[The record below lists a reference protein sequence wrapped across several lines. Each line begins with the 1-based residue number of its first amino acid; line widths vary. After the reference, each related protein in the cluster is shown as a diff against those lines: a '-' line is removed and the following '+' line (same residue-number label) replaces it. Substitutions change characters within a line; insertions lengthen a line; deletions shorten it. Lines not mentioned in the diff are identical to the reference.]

1 MQAGVSALPLT
12 TLLAGLVL
20 AQFDARMPFA
30 IVGVKRGIRA
40 EIDDV
45 WWLLPHAIVIETFQ
59 SYCPGRCPVF
69 LPAPHVVI
77 ASSSWLDAQ
86 VLQAAGVAGDGLL
99 ASLAAVA
106 KPLTGKKV
114 RAAPTSDEAIISE
127 RIRPSLL

>member
-45 WWLLPHAIVIETFQ
+45 WWLLPQAIVIETFQ
-59 SYCPGRCPVF
+59 AYCPGRCPVF
-69 LPAPHVVI
+69 LPAPCGNCI
-77 ASSSWLDAQ
+77 
-86 VLQAAGVAGDGLL
+86 VLLVGCP
-99 ASLAAVA
+99 SLA
-106 KPLTGKKV
+106 G
-114 RAAPTSDEAIISE
+114 RGCCGRRSISE
-127 RIRPSLL
+127 FSRCGKTTDRQEGESSTD